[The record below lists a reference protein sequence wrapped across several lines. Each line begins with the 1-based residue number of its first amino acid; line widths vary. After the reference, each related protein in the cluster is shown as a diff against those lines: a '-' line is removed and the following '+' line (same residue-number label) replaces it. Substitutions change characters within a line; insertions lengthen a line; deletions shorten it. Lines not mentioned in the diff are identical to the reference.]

1 MNYNPILSTIQEP
14 AVKNISQIESE
25 EYLTYLSSS
34 DEEVDNEIKKI
45 PIRKEKNFILKRI
58 KNKKANKHSDSDT
71 DKLYY

>member
-45 PIRKEKNFILKRI
+45 PIRKEKNFTP
-58 KNKKANKHSDSDT
+58 KK
-71 DKLYY
+71 